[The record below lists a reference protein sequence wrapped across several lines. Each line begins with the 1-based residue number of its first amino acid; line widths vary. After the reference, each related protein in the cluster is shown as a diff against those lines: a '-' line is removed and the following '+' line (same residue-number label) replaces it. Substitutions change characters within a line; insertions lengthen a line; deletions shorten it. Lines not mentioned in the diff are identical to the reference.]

1 MVADD
6 KSAAAA
12 AAAAQQYKREPAIR
26 VFAHEISMT
35 SLSATKDE
43 ETKDRF
49 TPTFAYSPTGAKI
62 NRVFIVGTLTE
73 VDEIGAED
81 SNFVKGRLVDATGAV
96 NIMAGQYQ
104 AEVAGV
110 MRELA
115 GKLPAFVAIVGKP
128 NIYKPK
134 DGGSYTSIRPE
145 EIHVVDEK
153 IVEMFTAETARRTI
167 ERLVLLKQVIKTGT
181 CLNLVDKDKVPD
193 LKTVIAAYNPNVDDL
208 KYMVK
213 VAIGKA
219 APKAQNG
226 DGGVAKPSAPAAAP
240 GSTAGAPAAGDK
252 VNSSDPNVD
261 AAFKL
266 LRDMCALSEDGT
278 VGGGVLVDR
287 LVQRKLAS
295 PDTALTLIKNVMD
308 QGMAY
313 EPRMGRLKAV
323 A

>member
-26 VFAHEISMT
+26 VFAHEIAMT

-81 SNFVKGRLVDATGAV
+81 SNFVKGRLVDATGSI

-104 AEVAGV
+104 PEVAGIL
-110 MRELA
+110 RELA
-115 GKLPAFVAIVGKP
+115 GNLPAFVAVVGKP

-134 DGGSYTSIRPE
+134 DGGSYTSVRPE
-145 EIHVVDEK
+145 DIHVVDET
-153 IVEMFTAETARRTI
+153 IVEMFTAETAKRTI
-167 ERLVLLKQVIKTGT
+167 ERLKSCSSRLSRPGT
-181 CLNLVDKDKVPD
+181 CTNPADHDKVVD
-193 LKTVIAAYNPNVDDL
+193 LKAVIAAYNPNIDDL
-208 KYMVK
+208 KHMVK

-226 DGGVAKPSAPAAAP
+226 DGGVAKSQPSAP
-240 GSTAGAPAAGDK
+240 GSTAKAPAKEEAE
-252 VNSSDPNVD
+252 SQ
-261 AAFKL
+261 L
-266 LRDMCALSEDGT
+266 
-278 VGGGVLVDR
+278 
-287 LVQRKLAS
+287 Q
-295 PDTALTLIKNVMD
+295 
-308 QGMAY
+308 
-313 EPRMGRLKAV
+313 
-323 A
+323 